1 MLEMYKEPIAKLIGK
16 VQKRMHF
23 LLALCPSLSLVHL
36 Q

>member
-1 MLEMYKEPIAKLIGK
+1 MYKEPIAKLIGK

-23 LLALCPSLSLVHL
+23 LLELYPLLALVFL